1 MQWWLVTHY
10 MVVYLIHLISL
21 MTYLWITCVSTTFYL
36 FSSSFRNFIHIIQE
50 TIQLRSYEHEERYL
64 YWIIMMMK
72 EITSIIAYSLLA
84 FLFKFF
90 GFVNNDSSITQMHVR
105 LWFIEA
111 SFFPLLFFG
120 CFCIYYVRCMYD
132 IFDEYQTVYIIIIML
147 KVPLFFWMRYAECQ
161 LDAFPNR
168 LEAYILSGIC
178 KVISE

>member
-1 MQWWLVTHY
+1 MC
-10 MVVYLIHLISL
+10 LIHLILL
-21 MTYLWITCVSTTFYL
+21 MIYLWITCVSTTFYL

-72 EITSIIAYSLLA
+72 EITLIIAYSLLA
-84 FLFKFF
+84 FFFKFF

-111 SFFPLLFFG
+111 SFFPLLFVC
-120 CFCIYYVRCMYD
+120 CFCIYYVGCMYD

-168 LEAYILSGIC
+168 LEAYIQSAIC
-178 KVISE
+178 KVISERKNLEIF